1 MKFKSPTYGTLEKEQ
16 VFNYLKN
23 SILQEKG
30 NYKVIVGTDSQNTYK
45 TKMVVVICLINE
57 GHGGVFF

>member
-16 VFNYLKN
+16 VFKYLKKT
-23 SILQEKG
+23 ILQEKG

-45 TKMVVVICLINE
+45 TKMVVVI
-57 GHGGVFF
+57 

>member
-16 VFNYLKN
+16 VFKYLKKA
-23 SILQEKG
+23 ILQEKG

-45 TKMVVVICLINE
+45 TKW
-57 GHGGVFF
+57 